1 MTFTILRP
9 APAELIT
16 YASSPSAYDSE
27 DDVPM
32 VEPGRPA
39 KRPRRSGPT
48 LVTPG
53 EVVTEDPQWMR

>member
-9 APAELIT
+9 IPAEVPRSS
-16 YASSPSAYDSE
+16 SSPSADDS
-27 DDVPM
+27 DNDVPM
-32 VEPGRPA
+32 DEPDRPA
-39 KRPRRSGPT
+39 QRSRKSGPT